1 MEDNIACSR
10 LRIPVEHRGDCLLDF
25 VRVALV
31 DAASVRPAELVAI
44 LGSNLAELPQLLGQ
58 PRKPVSRNGAGPA
71 FNILLLK
78 RANICI
84 GLLSWYPP
92 RPYVR

>member
-10 LRIPVEHRGDCLLDF
+10 LRIPAEHRGDCLLDF

-31 DAASVRPAELVAI
+31 DAASVCPAELVAI
-44 LGSNLAELPQLLGQ
+44 LRGNLAELPQLLGQ
-58 PRKPVSRNGAGPA
+58 PRKPASRNRVGPVS
-71 FNILLLK
+71 ILLLK
-78 RANICI
+78 RTNICI
-84 GLLSWYPP
+84 GLLSWYPL